1 MSLSLP
7 LNKGFKD
14 MLAEANADIET
25 ISVHAA
31 LKLLEEPGV
40 LFVDVREAHEFA
52 AGMIP
57 GSLHAPRGY
66 LEFLA
71 DPECS
76 MHRDE
81 LAAASK
87 IILFCATGG
96 RSTLAAKTLMDM
108 GYSEVYNLVGGL
120 AAWRAA
126 RGPLAAA

>member
-1 MSLSLP
+1 MTLTRP
-7 LNKGFKD
+7 LKKGFKD

-31 LKLLEEPGV
+31 LAQLGDPTV

-52 AGMIP
+52 AGMVP
-57 GSLHAPRGY
+57 GSFHAPRGF

-71 DPECS
+71 DPECP
-76 MHRDE
+76 MHKPE
-81 LAAASK
+81 LAKAKK

-108 GYSEVYNLVGGL
+108 GYSDVFNLVGGI
-120 AAWRAA
+120 AAWKAA
-126 RGPLAAA
+126 NGPLAAT